1 MAMNYID
8 HKNKGILEL
17 LEKKKSQVH
26 LNSNR
31 VWIGSKKTKMVFF
44 R

>member
-1 MAMNYID
+1 MNYID
-8 HKNKGILEL
+8 HKNKGILKL